1 MINKKNNVLK
11 KIILI
16 IILIS
21 LGLFYF
27 NYEIGPYDSN
37 SSEKTLVDI
46 PKGSGLIDISDVL
59 KNKKVIKNKLFFI
72 VLAKITHMDK
82 GIKAGSYNIPL
93 SYSNN
98 DILKLINS
106 GKVYRDIVK
115 VTIPE
120 GYEANQIAEKLY
132 SEGLVDKDKFLKLVN
147 SPDMFKEK
155 YDFLKEK
162 NISSLEG
169 FLFPDTYFIDRKY
182 SEEVII
188 DIILKRFNEVYKE
201 EYRKRKDELGLELNQ
216 FITLASIV
224 EREAK
229 LENERPIIS
238 AVFYNRIKID
248 MPLQS
253 CATVQ
258 YVLGERKKV
267 LSYEDIR
274 IDSPYNTYKHKGL
287 PPGPISS
294 PGEASIKAVLY
305 PSDTEYLYFVAKK
318 DGSHSFSVN
327 YDDHLK
333 RKNENEKE

>member
-1 MINKKNNVLK
+1 MIKILNKL
-11 KIILI
+11 IILI
-16 IILIS
+16 LFIAI
-21 LGLFYF
+21 GLFYF
-27 NYEIGPYDSN
+27 NYQIGPYDSN
-37 SSEKTLVDI
+37 SSKNILIDI
-46 PKGSGLIDISDVL
+46 PKGSGLIDISDIL
-59 KNKKVIKNKLFFI
+59 KDKNVIKNKMFFI
-72 VLAKITHMDK
+72 TLAKITHMDK

-93 SYSNN
+93 SYSNKE
-98 DILKLINS
+98 ILKLINS

-120 GYEANQIAEKLY
+120 GYEAHQIAEKLY
-132 SEGLVDKDKFLKLVN
+132 SEGLVDKDKFLELISN
-147 SPDMFKEK
+147 PNMFQEK
-155 YDFLKEK
+155 YSFLEEE

-169 FLFPDTYFIDRKY
+169 FLFPDTYFFDKKY

-188 DIILKRFNEVYKE
+188 DIMLKRFSEVYKE
-201 EYRKRKDELGLELNQ
+201 EYKKRKNELGLDLNQ

-229 LENERPIIS
+229 VESERPVIS
-238 AVFYNRIKID
+238 AVFYNRINID

-305 PSDTEYLYFVAKK
+305 PSDTNYLYFVAKK

-327 YDDHLK
+327 YEDHLK
-333 RKNENEKE
+333 SKTENEKE